1 MEDFYRLEDSLQA
14 FANEPGHGNMYSQ
27 DEFVVAAELKDAIAA
42 KEFPKLLQI
51 MRKPIFGFLEIE
63 IVKLLKRFATNPPAH
78 ILAMAPLTEGGI
90 AGGEENKAPVTRD
103 DALNSALL

>member
-1 MEDFYRLEDSLQA
+1 M
-14 FANEPGHGNMYSQ
+14 
-27 DEFVVAAELKDAIAA
+27 VAAELKDAIAA

-78 ILAMAPLTEGGI
+78 ILAGCKI
-90 AGGEENKAPVTRD
+90 
-103 DALNSALL
+103 LNSSTVISRSPS